1 MLAMTWG
8 WALNL
13 SVVIIYLL
21 GTIVIGLHFSR
32 KNTNTEEYFVGGRS
46 MPGWVVGLSMVGTSL
61 SSITFLA
68 FPAAAYSLDWRQLMI
83 NLMLP
88 IGIVAAYFLFIP
100 FFRRAQI
107 TSTFEYLEMRFHPAA
122 RFYASMTFLFGQ
134 FLRLGVVLYL
144 ASLAISALLEV
155 NVITVMIVTGLFITF
170 YTVLGGI
177 DAVIWTDV
185 MQTIVLL
192 VGGVFCLV
200 FLIFQLPG
208 GISQLVDVA
217 NTHDKFSFGPM
228 TWDLSDRTGYTLM
241 ILGVIGW
248 LQGHCCNQNV
258 VQRYLAASSLKEARK
273 ATLISMFLSMPTW
286 AMFFL
291 VGTILFVYFK
301 VVPDPA
307 VTDMPA
313 DQIFPYFIMHKLP
326 IGVAGLIIA
335 AALAAAMSSLDSN
348 INTVTLLLVHDLFKR
363 HLTPGRDDRFYLKL
377 AWLIATLV
385 GIAMIVISVAFYY
398 TPKESVVDTLILVG
412 SLVGGPV
419 LAMYL
424 LGFFTTRIDGRT
436 LLITMILVG
445 MLHVYLLL
453 NAFGLLPDTWHWE
466 LHNYWVGI
474 VLDIAFIIIGYGLS
488 WVMPKRPQNL
498 HGLTVWTT
506 PRQTPLP
513 HVNTKPSMASDA
525 V

>member
-8 WALNL
+8 WTLNL
-13 SVVIIYLL
+13 SAVIVYLL
-21 GTIVIGLHFSR
+21 GTIAIGIYFSR

-46 MPGWVVGLSMVGTSL
+46 LPGWVVGLSMVGTSL

-68 FPAAAYSLDWRQLMI
+68 FPAAAYSLDWRQFII

-88 IGIVAAYFLFIP
+88 IGVVSAYFIFIP
-100 FFRRAQI
+100 FFRRSKI
-107 TSTFEYLEMRFHPAA
+107 TSTFEYLEMRFHPFA
-122 RFYASMTFLFGQ
+122 RFYASITFLFGQ

-144 ASLAISALLEV
+144 ASLAISALLDV
-155 NVITVMIVTGLFITF
+155 NVITVMIITGLFITF

-185 MQTIVLL
+185 MQTIILL
-192 VGGVFCLV
+192 FGGLFCLL
-200 FLIFQLPG
+200 FLVFQLPEG
-208 GISQLVDVA
+208 VGQLMEIA
-217 NTHDKFSFGPM
+217 NAHDKFSFGPM
-228 TWDLSDRTGYTLM
+228 TWDLNDRTAYTLM

-248 LQGHCCNQNV
+248 TKAQCCDQNV
-258 VQRYLAASSLKEARK
+258 VQRYLAAASLKEARK
-273 ATLISMFLSMPTW
+273 ATLISMCLCLPTW

-291 VGTILFVYFK
+291 IGTILFVYFK

-307 VTDMPA
+307 ITDMPT

-326 IGVAGLIIA
+326 VGVAGIIIA

-348 INTVTLLLVHDLFKR
+348 INTVTLLVVHDLFRR
-363 HLTPGRDDRFYLKL
+363 HLTPGRNDRFYLKL
-377 AWLIATLV
+377 AWLIATLT
-385 GIAMIVISVAFYY
+385 GFAMIAIAIIFYY

-424 LGFFTTRIDGRT
+424 LGFFTTRMDGRS
-436 LLITMILVG
+436 LLITMALVG
-445 MLHVYLLL
+445 ILHVFLLL
-453 NAFGLLPDTWHWE
+453 NAFNLVPDSMHLE

-474 VLDIAFIIIGYGLS
+474 VLDASFITFGYLLS
-488 WVMPKRPQNL
+488 WIIPTNPKNL
-498 HGLTVWTT
+498 EGLTVWSTNSA
-506 PRQTPLP
+506 PNPIP
-513 HVNTKPSMASDA
+513 GKHP
-525 V
+525 